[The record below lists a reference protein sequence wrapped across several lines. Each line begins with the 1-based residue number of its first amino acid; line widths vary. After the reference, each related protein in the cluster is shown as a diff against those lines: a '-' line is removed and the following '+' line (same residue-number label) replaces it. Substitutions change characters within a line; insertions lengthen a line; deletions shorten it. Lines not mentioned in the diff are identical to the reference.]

1 MLQRK
6 ILEVKLVVAN
16 IRVVIKMEVEKTE
29 VMLVMI
35 EDYKKKFNQNQLKKR
50 KLLY

>member
-1 MLQRK
+1 MSQRK
-6 ILEVKLVVAN
+6 ILEVKSVVAN

-35 EDYKKKFNQNQLKKR
+35 EDYKNFFNQNQLKKR